1 MILRIVT
8 VLLLLFVIEIGY
20 SQRPA
25 ADTLNQGKDQLI
37 IQPILHGTLMLKY
50 KKQTIL
56 IDPYGGE
63 AALADLESPTLILI
77 TDIHGDHLNEESL
90 LSIETEQ
97 AKIIAPQAVKDKMA
111 SQFKKQTEVIANHEE
126 MKVNGILIEAIP
138 MYNLPESPDSRH
150 VKGRGNGYVLNL
162 GQLRVYISGDTADIV
177 EMRQLENIDL
187 AFVCMN
193 LPYTMDIH
201 QAASAVLDF
210 KPRIVYPFHY
220 RGKPG
225 KSDTQAFKD
234 LVIDQNSN
242 VEVRLRNWYPQ
253 Y

>member
-1 MILRIVT
+1 MISRIVT
-8 VLLLLFVIEIGY
+8 ALLLLFVITNLY
-20 SQRPA
+20 AQRPS

-63 AALADLESPTLILI
+63 AALGDLESPTLILI
-77 TDIHGDHLNEESL
+77 TDTHGDHLNEKSL
-90 LSIETEQ
+90 SSIETAQ
-97 AKIIAPQAVKDKMA
+97 ARIVAPQAVKDEIPE
-111 SQFKKQTEVIANHEE
+111 QFKKQTEVMANGEK
-126 MKVNGILIEAIP
+126 MKVNGILFEAIP
-138 MYNLPESPDSRH
+138 MYNLPESADSRH

-162 GQLRVYISGDTADIV
+162 GKFRVYISGDTADIT
-177 EMRQLENIDL
+177 EMRQLKNIDL

-225 KSDTQAFKD
+225 MSDTQAFKD
-234 LVIDQNSN
+234 LVTDQNPN
-242 VEVRLRNWYPQ
+242 IEVRLRNWYPQ